1 MEKALVPPSC
11 FLGWSFIGDC
21 GIFILFEKTRKK
33 QAMFLRVFI
42 WWAKPQRR
50 KSCAEW
56 PFNPS
61 LPGLNTHLWVVYE
74 KSALGILKDRQMFSS
89 TVTIADGEETLIA
102 NLGSCYLEFDVLKS
116 SDTTLRKSQISMHRM
131 LWQPYP
137 KILQGNSRPDV
148 MDLFSAQNQEQD
160 SSEILSVSVGV
171 SVLGIT
177 CSAWV
182 AEWGLYFMLFQ
193 LKVVIKHDV
202 SPL

>member
-1 MEKALVPPSC
+1 
-11 FLGWSFIGDC
+11 
-21 GIFILFEKTRKK
+21 
-33 QAMFLRVFI
+33 
-42 WWAKPQRR
+42 
-50 KSCAEW
+50 
-56 PFNPS
+56 
-61 LPGLNTHLWVVYE
+61 
-74 KSALGILKDRQMFSS
+74 
-89 TVTIADGEETLIA
+89 
-102 NLGSCYLEFDVLKS
+102 
-116 SDTTLRKSQISMHRM
+116 M

-148 MDLFSAQNQEQD
+148 MDLLSAHGQEQD
-160 SSEILSVSVGV
+160 SSEISSVSVGV